1 MRRTGKIRLRVK
13 VMTILQVHENEKY
26 KFCEKQD

>member
-13 VMTILQVHENEKY
+13 AMTIRRVHENEKY
-26 KFCEKQD
+26 KFYEKQD